1 MGVLGVS
8 DKSTKKGITVLLQE
22 ATSLT
27 IQYLDFKESDA
38 TDKEKLTLADE
49 VIKRLSELCS
59 MQHEYL
65 TEINKLND
73 AAYIS
78 SLKPTPKQ

>member
-1 MGVLGVS
+1 MGVS

-73 AAYIS
+73 TAYIS